1 MIFLWILLAVIFVS
15 LLSLLGLVLISL
27 KDKTLHSLIHLLVS
41 FAAGSMIGSAFLHI
55 LPESVGTLS
64 GLTPF
69 LIVILGIVL
78 FFVIEKV
85 LHWRHCHDEHCKIHP
100 VAYLNLFGDGVHNFM
115 DGVAISAAFLISV
128 DLGITTTIAIVMHE
142 IPHELGNFA
151 ILISS
156 GLTKTKALF
165 YNFLSAIFS
174 ILGAILTYVFAT
186 YVNSIIIYI
195 MPIIAGGF
203 IYMAGTDIFPELH
216 KEKRL
221 SKSSLQFLFIIL
233 GILLMW
239 IMKLVLNVV

>member
-1 MIFLWILLAVIFVS
+1 MKKKM
-15 LLSLLGLVLISL
+15 LV
-27 KDKTLHSLIHLLVS
+27 
-41 FAAGSMIGSAFLHI
+41 A
-55 LPESVGTLS
+55 
-64 GLTPF
+64 

-165 YNFLSAIFS
+165 YNFLCKYHIK
-174 ILGAILTYVFAT
+174 TRE
-186 YVNSIIIYI
+186 N
-195 MPIIAGGF
+195 
-203 IYMAGTDIFPELH
+203 E
-216 KEKRL
+216 E
-221 SKSSLQFLFIIL
+221 
-233 GILLMW
+233 
-239 IMKLVLNVV
+239 